1 MTSLL
6 QLPRR
11 IFGTGLI
18 AALLLIAAYAIYAHQ
33 HPSGFAT
40 TTITTNAN
48 QGAALALAAIG
59 QSIVLLSGGIDLS
72 VGAILVL
79 VRAVASHVLDGSP
92 AMVVLGLVICMA
104 IGFGAGLLNGAVV
117 IYGRVQPV
125 IATLASGAVFS
136 GAALAI
142 RPKPGGDVH
151 GALADL
157 LTYEANLW
165 LPAALGNTFLGN
177 FPSAL
182 IAIAGVIL
190 LFWVPVRYGKLGR
203 GIIAVGS
210 NRNAALIS
218 GLRVN
223 RASIMAYGLSGLFA
237 SFGGIFLA
245 ALTLTGDAN
254 PIQSGYYTL
263 NSLAAAVI
271 GGTSLAGGVGGVLGA
286 VLGSYVLSLLASI
299 MRVTDKVLW
308 YFDSSPLIQPLFEGI
323 ILLLAISIGAA
334 QALRAK
340 SRIAILGQADRSRET
355 HDIWRSVMLGCAIVG
370 LLLVVSSAILLA
382 RGETPPFF
390 SPEFLILQLQQASF
404 LAIFAMGAFLV
415 IKIGQI
421 DLSLPWAITACAMIS
436 TSIGGPWAIPLAL
449 LTGAAVGLVN
459 GVGVALLRIPSI
471 IFTLGVNSILM
482 GLMVLLTGGFAPRS
496 EATDAMVF
504 LGAVRSVPFI
514 PNAILTALV
523 AILVVTLVLK
533 RSKIGREIDAIG
545 FSEGAAYLS
554 GVRTPLVI
562 IGVFVFAGIC
572 YGFGAAMLTG
582 FSGKAFQD
590 MGSPYLMPA
599 IAGVVLGG
607 TRITG
612 GSGQLVAV
620 LIGVILVT
628 LLQSTLS
635 VIQMPPYWRQ
645 VLYGGILLVILLA
658 QSSQGVGNVLDKLR
672 LGRADKKTT
681 ATEAT

>member
-1 MTSLL
+1 MKSLL
-6 QLPRR
+6 ALPRR
-11 IFGTGLI
+11 LFGTSLVAVI
-18 AALLLIAAYAIYAHQ
+18 LLLAAYAIYAYQ

-48 QGAALALAAIG
+48 QGAALAFAAIG

-92 AMVVLGLVICMA
+92 AMVAIGLLICMA
-104 IGFGAGLLNGAVV
+104 VGFGAGLINGVV
-117 IYGRVQPV
+117 VVYGRVQPV
-125 IATLASGAVFS
+125 IATLASGAVLS

-157 LTYEANLW
+157 LTYEADFW
-165 LPAALGNTFLGN
+165 LPGALGDTFLGN
-177 FPSAL
+177 FPSAI
-182 IAIAGVIL
+182 IAIAATIL
-190 LFWVPVRYGKLGR
+190 LVWVPIRHGKLGR
-203 GIIAVGS
+203 AIIAVGS
-210 NRNAALIS
+210 NRNSAIIS
-218 GLRVN
+218 GLPAN
-223 RASIMAYGLSGLFA
+223 RASIVAYSLSGLFA
-237 SFGGIFLA
+237 SFGGIFMA

-263 NSLAAAVI
+263 NSLAASVI
-271 GGTSLAGGVGGVLGA
+271 GGTSLAGGVGGVFGA
-286 VLGSYVLSLLASI
+286 VAGTYVLSLMASI

-308 YFDSSPLIQPLFEGI
+308 LFDSSPLIQPLFEGI

-334 QALRAK
+334 QALRTK
-340 SRIAILGQADRSRET
+340 SRIAILGQADRSRDI
-355 HDIWRSVMLGCAIVG
+355 HDIWRSVWFGCSIVG
-370 LLLVVSSAILLA
+370 LLLAISSVILIM
-382 RGETPPFF
+382 RGERPPFL
-390 SPEFLILQLQQASF
+390 SPDFLILQLQSASF
-404 LAIFAMGAFLV
+404 LAMFAMGAFLV

-421 DLSLPWAITACAMIS
+421 DLSLPWAITACAMVS
-436 TSIGGPWAIPLAL
+436 TSIGGPGAISIAI
-449 LTGAAVGLVN
+449 LTGAVIGLVN
-459 GVGVALLRIPSI
+459 GLGVALLRIPSI
-471 IFTLGVNSILM
+471 IFTLGVNSILL
-482 GLMVLLTGGFAPRS
+482 GLMVLLTGGFAPKS
-496 EATDAMVF
+496 EATEAMIF
-504 LGAVRSVPFI
+504 LGAERTIPFV
-514 PNAILTALV
+514 PNAILTTLAV
-523 AILVVTLVLK
+523 IAIVTFLLK

-562 IGVFVFAGIC
+562 IGVFMFAGVC

-590 MGSPYLMPA
+590 MGSPYLLPA
-599 IAGVVLGG
+599 IAAVVLGG

-612 GSGQLVAV
+612 GSGHLIAV
-620 LIGVILVT
+620 FTGVILVT

-645 VLYGGILLVILLA
+645 VLYGGILLLILLA
-658 QSSQGVGNVLDKLR
+658 QSSQAFRRVLDRPAHGKAKR
-672 LGRADKKTT
+672 NKPVSET
-681 ATEAT
+681 A